1 MTSDQEN
8 WKQKYRALKSD
19 FQAQEKLRDKQDK
32 ARDAQLQVT
41 LQITR
46 QLALCL
52 QGLDSQLD
60 KNLDN
65 LFSALN
71 EEQTSTLKKIS
82 KQLDKSL
89 RNNLNRK
96 NKTAE
101 EIVLAVRRWISE
113 LKALT
118 NHEQT
123 LNSLEV
129 ARNLSQEAVHNYY
142 DVPSIFANILRL
154 QSDILDN
161 LQEISQQATPAQI
174 QEDTQ
179 LILHHIAG
187 DLLELID
194 GLHLSGENRQRAEKL
209 LQQLEQGFSLDNLP
223 TVMHK
228 TVQLVSEC
236 SRTLNDEFERYLLD
250 VSRQL
255 ADMQDALIRSHESQQ
270 HTSDT
275 QMQLN
280 EEMQAEVNNIKAVT
294 KRAASLGQLKEM
306 VSTQVNR
313 IQSAVNGIREAEQR
327 RQREAELRHKR
338 LTDQLKTVEA
348 EAQQTMARVE
358 EERLRSRI
366 DPLTKLPNRFGYNER
381 LEQEL
386 EKLHKYERPLALAVC
401 DIDHFK
407 KVNDTYGHLAG
418 DKALRLMA
426 SVFLDSL
433 RNSDFVARYG
443 GEEFIILMPS
453 TPGEEAA
460 RVLDKLRAAIA
471 ASPFNFKGVP
481 VPITV
486 SMGVIE
492 VRLNESAEELF
503 SRADSLLYQAKKQ
516 GRNRL
521 CADFRQ
527 DEEKSTDLENSVSN

>member
-8 WKQKYRALKSD
+8 WKQKYRALKSEFRD
-19 FQAQEKLRDKQDK
+19 QEKLRDKQDK
-32 ARDAQLQVT
+32 EREAQLQVT

-52 QGLDSQLD
+52 QGLDVQLD
-60 KNLDN
+60 KNLDT

-71 EEQTSTLKKIS
+71 EEQTRALKKIS

-89 RNNLNRK
+89 RSNLNRK
-96 NKTAE
+96 HKTAD
-101 EIVLAVRRWISE
+101 EILVAVRRWISE

-129 ARNLSQEAVHNYY
+129 ARNLSQDAAHNYY

-154 QSDILDN
+154 QSDILDD
-161 LQEISQQATPAQI
+161 LQEISQLASPAQVR
-174 QEDTQ
+174 EDTQ

-187 DLLELID
+187 DLLDLVD
-194 GLHLSGENRQRAEKL
+194 GLHLSGAKRQNAEHL
-209 LQQLEQGFSLDNLP
+209 IQQLEQGFTLESLP
-223 TVMHK
+223 KVMHK

-236 SRTLNDEFERYLLD
+236 SRSMNEEFERYLLD

-270 HTSDT
+270 HSSNN
-275 QMQLN
+275 QIQLN
-280 EEMQAEVNNIKAVT
+280 QEMQAEVNNIKAVT

-306 VSTQVNR
+306 VHTQVNR
-313 IQSAVNGIREAEQR
+313 IQSAVDGIREAEKLR
-327 RQREAELRHKR
+327 LKEAEQRHKR
-338 LTDQLKTVEA
+338 LSDQLKSVEA

-386 EKLHKYERPLALAVC
+386 EKFHKYERPLALAVC

-426 SVFLDSL
+426 SVFQDSL

-471 ASPFNFKGVP
+471 ASPFNFKGAP

-492 VRLNESAEELF
+492 ARLNESAEDLF
-503 SRADSLLYQAKKQ
+503 SRADSLLYRAKKL
-516 GRNRL
+516 GRNQL
-521 CADFRQ
+521 CADFSKHE
-527 DEEKSTDLENSVSN
+527 DKGTNLENHLSN

>member
-8 WKQKYRALKSD
+8 WKKKYHNLKSD

-32 ARDAQLQVT
+32 AHEEQLQVT
-41 LQITR
+41 QQITR

-52 QGLDSQLD
+52 QGLDNQLD
-60 KNLDN
+60 THLDD

-71 EEQTSTLKKIS
+71 EEQTSALKKLS

-101 EIVLAVRRWISE
+101 DIMLAVRRWISE
-113 LKALT
+113 LKALSS
-118 NHEQT
+118 HEQT

-142 DVPSIFANILRL
+142 DVPTIFNNILRL
-154 QSDILDN
+154 QSDILDD
-161 LQEISQQATPAQI
+161 LQEIGQQTSSAHVD
-174 QEDTQ
+174 EDTQ

-194 GLHLSGENRQRAEKL
+194 GLHLASENRQHAEKL
-209 LQQLEQGFSLDNLP
+209 IQQLEQGFTLENLP
-223 TVMHK
+223 KVMHK

-236 SRTLNDEFERYLLD
+236 SRGLNDEFERYLLD

-255 ADMQDALIRSHESQQ
+255 ADMQDALLRSHESQQ
-270 HTSDT
+270 QLSDN
-275 QMQLN
+275 QILLN

-306 VSTQVNR
+306 VSSQVNR
-313 IQSAVNGIREAEQR
+313 IQSAVDGIRKTEKRRLREAEQR
-327 RQREAELRHKR
+327 HKY
-338 LTDQLKTVEA
+338 LSDQLKTVEA
-348 EAQQTMARVE
+348 EAQQTMAWVE

-366 DPLTKLPNRFGYNER
+366 DPLTKLPNRYGYTER

-386 EKLHKYERPLALAVC
+386 EKLHKYERPLAMAVC

-433 RNSDFVARYG
+433 RSSDFVARYG

-453 TPGEEAA
+453 TSGEEAA

-481 VPITV
+481 VPITA

-492 VRLNESAEELF
+492 ARLNESAEELF
-503 SRADSLLYQAKKQ
+503 ARADNLLYQAKKQ

-521 CADFRQ
+521 CADFNNSSRKA
-527 DEEKSTDLENSVSN
+527 KSPGQTP